1 MNAERAPR
9 RPPPYPDLD
18 RRRRGRRIGPPL
30 LVLALAILANACG
43 SAGSGQSGSAFVFL
57 SVDSFGTTGPVTSS
71 IDDVNSSTVVCVT
84 LRNNLKNPTVTT
96 PTSLD
101 NVVIQSYTVSITRFD
116 GGTVPRTPFTIQTA
130 VIVPAGASAMGAVSG
145 NTASF
150 AIILV
155 PAQVK
160 LEPALRQS
168 RFPASATAEV
178 IFQGRDGRGQRI
190 ETEGAVS
197 LVFLNEGT
205 DTAPSCG

>member
-9 RPPPYPDLD
+9 CPPPYPDLE
-18 RRRRGRRIGPPL
+18 RWRRGQRIGPPL
-30 LVLALAILANACG
+30 LVLVLAILASACG
-43 SAGSGQSGSAFVFL
+43 SSGSGQSGSAFVFL
-57 SVDSFGTTGPVTSS
+57 SVDSFGTTGPVRSA
-71 IDDVNSSTVVCVT
+71 IDDINSSTAVCVT
-84 LRNNLKNPTVTT
+84 LRNNLKNPTVTA
-96 PTSLD
+96 PTGLD

-130 VIVPAGASAMGAVSG
+130 VTVPAGTSAMGAVSG

-168 RFPASATAEV
+168 RFPISATAEV
-178 IFQGRDGRGQRI
+178 IFRGRDGRGQRI

-197 LVFLNEGT
+197 LTFVNEAT
-205 DTAPSCG
+205 DTAASCG